1 MGIMDRRQ
9 KLSITFMHS
18 IMDVMKNAMIISIN
32 WLITFWLYGYK
43 KNGVDAWKP
52 FFEWRLRLRRSKTE
66 KIGNWRPFFSFIL
79 MLKMLQVFLHFTS
92 CVCIAT
98 PLNMWLFLKVK
109 RIWLKRF
116 FFNSWCVLR
125 SSQFRVK
132 C

>member
-1 MGIMDRRQ
+1 MDRRQ

-43 KNGVDAWKP
+43 KMVLMHENHFLNEGY
-52 FFEWRLRLRRSKTE
+52 LRSRSKTE

-92 CVCIAT
+92 CVCITT
-98 PLNMWLFLKVK
+98 PLNM
-109 RIWLKRF
+109 
-116 FFNSWCVLR
+116 
-125 SSQFRVK
+125 
-132 C
+132 